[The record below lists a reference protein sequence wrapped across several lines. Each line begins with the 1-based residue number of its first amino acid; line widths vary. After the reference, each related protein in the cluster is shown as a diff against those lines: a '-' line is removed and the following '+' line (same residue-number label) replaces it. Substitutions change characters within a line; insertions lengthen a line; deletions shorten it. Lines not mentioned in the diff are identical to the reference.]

1 VKIVNGDVGVGIAV
15 KKVLGWVLLFLLV
28 FWIGT
33 NPAQAADV
41 ARSLWDGIANIFTN
55 IGTFFVELA
64 KG

>member
-1 VKIVNGDVGVGIAV
+1 MLQQRAEDRFPM

-33 NPAQAADV
+33 NPGPAAEV
-41 ARSLWDGIANIFTN
+41 ARSIGDGIGDIFSN

-64 KG
+64 NGS

>member
-1 VKIVNGDVGVGIAV
+1 MAMWGVGVAV

-33 NPAQAADV
+33 NPSPAADV
-41 ARSLWDGIANIFTN
+41 ARSIGDGVAQIFSN

-64 KG
+64 NG

>member
-1 VKIVNGDVGVGIAV
+1 M

-33 NPAQAADV
+33 SPGPAADV
-41 ARSLWDGIANIFTN
+41 ARSIWDGIANIFTN

-64 KG
+64 NG

>member
-1 VKIVNGDVGVGIAV
+1 MKILDGDVGVGIAM

-33 NPAQAADV
+33 SPGPAADV
-41 ARSLWDGIANIFTN
+41 ARSIWDGITNIFTN

-64 KG
+64 NG

>member
-1 VKIVNGDVGVGIAV
+1 M
-15 KKVLGWVLLFLLV
+15 KKVLGWVLLFLLI

-33 NPAQAADV
+33 SPGPAADV
-41 ARSLWDGIANIFTN
+41 ARGIWDGIANIFTN